1 MKKCISLF
9 AVILII
15 AIFGITGS
23 NNVSGN
29 LAGDPPVGTTPLP
42 KVNGINSEQIFI
54 KSELNQF
61 RFQQE
66 YMI

>member
-15 AIFGITGS
+15 AIFGINGN

-42 KVNGINSEQIFI
+42 KVNGINSAQIFI
-54 KSELNQF
+54 KPELTQF

-66 YMI
+66 NII